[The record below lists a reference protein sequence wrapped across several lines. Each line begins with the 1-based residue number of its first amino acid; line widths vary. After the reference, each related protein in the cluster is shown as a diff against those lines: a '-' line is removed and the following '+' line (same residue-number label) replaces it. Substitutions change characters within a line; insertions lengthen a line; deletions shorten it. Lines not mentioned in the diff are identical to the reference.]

1 MDDLKIYAK
10 NRMELES
17 LMNTMRIFSDDIGME
32 FGLQKCAILVMKRGK
47 IEMGTDDMIM
57 PGGGEIKA
65 MGKTQSTDTLAYTGG

>member
-1 MDDLKIYAK
+1 MKNKFKVNHLLFMDDQKIYAK

-17 LMNTMRIFSDDIGME
+17 SMNTISVLKQGN
-32 FGLQKCAILVMKRGK
+32 

-65 MGKTQSTDTLAYTGG
+65 MAEDSD